1 MRGDLVTRT
10 SAAAAHTHARNSRI
24 LRRQNIITFLGSLHI
39 ILMLCTPVG
48 AELLMSPAN
57 LEQNPCTNKVNCHEC
72 IQTQNCGW
80 CMKPDYGDKPRCF
93 LHTPNKDVCPEE
105 FQWMPGTSERILI
118 NKDLTLASGGVAWSA
133 GGGQFIGQE
142 GNAQRSS
149 SASGSYSASSSSSS
163 YGSSSMS
170 GSSSSSGFSASSGSQ
185 SAYGSAAMG
194 AAAAGGEIVQIK
206 PQRVSLK
213 LRISK

>member
-1 MRGDLVTRT
+1 MGVDFKTRT
-10 SAAAAHTHARNSRI
+10 STMAGLAAFLLS
-24 LRRQNIITFLGSLHI
+24 LSLIIMFITLAN
-39 ILMLCTPVG
+39 
-48 AELLMSPAN
+48 AEVLTSPAN

-80 CMKPDYGDKPRCF
+80 CMKRDYGDLPRCF
-93 LHTPNKDVCPEE
+93 LHTPKMDVCPEE
-105 FQWMPGTSERILI
+105 FQYMPGTSEQILI
-118 NKDLTLASGGVAWSA
+118 NKDLTLASGGAAWSA
-133 GGGQFIGQE
+133 GGGQFIAQE
-142 GNAQRSS
+142 GSAQRSS

-170 GSSSSSGFSASSGSQ
+170 GSSSSSGYSASSGSK
-185 SAYGSAAMG
+185 SAYGSAAS

-206 PQRVSLK
+206 PQRVNLK